1 MSNYEI
7 VDPITGEMKE
17 FSTNVDIDLIQD
29 YNRWVVEN
37 RMNPPQFSPLEY
49 AQYIEAENRKEAIEK
64 AIAMIEQYNKGT
76 LWEPEMLD
84 ELLGILRNE
93 E

>member
-1 MSNYEI
+1 MSSYEM
-7 VDPITGEMKE
+7 VDPNTGEMIE
-17 FSTNVDIDLIQD
+17 FETTVDIGLIQD
-29 YNRWVVEN
+29 YNRWVVES

-49 AQYIEAENRKEAIEK
+49 AQYIENEKRKEAIDN

-76 LWEPEMLD
+76 LWEPEMVNK
-84 ELLGILRNE
+84 LLGILRNE

>member
-49 AQYIEAENRKEAIEK
+49 AQYIEAEKRKEAIEK
-64 AIAMIEQYNKGT
+64 AIAMIERYNKGT
-76 LWEPEMLD
+76 VWEPEMLND
-84 ELLGILRNE
+84 LLGILRNE

>member
-49 AQYIEAENRKEAIEK
+49 AQYIEAEKRKEAIEK